1 MSQGSRVQVP
11 PSASVNFFY
20 ESLRNKSIF
29 KTIEYYFY
37 SNKKKKSKKTIKQN
51 HLIKKFINDICYNK
65 YKQRLKKR
73 IKQLLSFFLYFNIK

>member
-37 SNKKKKSKKTIKQN
+37 SNKKKKRKKKKEKKTIKQY
-51 HLIKKFINDICYNK
+51 D
-65 YKQRLKKR
+65 
-73 IKQLLSFFLYFNIK
+73 